1 MKIYVPDLE
10 NYKCFVVQNEGVIRA
25 YEKIPTTNSDV
36 NYRDYYINSSY
47 IFKDGVSSFGSYSNL
62 PHCLSSENL
71 TSDVYYRNDIDKILV
86 IFLIM
91 CIFCFYIPIKIFSK
105 LFKKGSL

>member
-1 MKIYVPDLE
+1 MKIYVPSL
-10 NYKCFVVQNEGVIRA
+10 NYSCYVIQSEGVIRA
-25 YEKIPTTNSDV
+25 YEKVPQNNQEI

-47 IFKDGVSSFGSYSNL
+47 IYRDGTQSFGSYYNT
-62 PHCLSSENL
+62 PTCLSTDVVTDS
-71 TSDVYYRNDIDKILV
+71 VYYRNDFDKILV

-91 CIFCFYIPIKIFSK
+91 CIFCFYLPVKVFSK

>member
-1 MKIYVPDLE
+1 MKIYVPDLS
-10 NYKCFVVQNEGVIRA
+10 YKCFVIQSEGVIRA
-25 YEKIPTTNSDV
+25 YEKVPQNNQEI

-47 IFKDGVSSFGSYSNL
+47 IYRDGTQSFGSYYNT
-62 PHCLSSENL
+62 PTCLSTDVVTDS
-71 TSDVYYRNDIDKILV
+71 VYYRNDFDKILV

-91 CIFCFYIPIKIFSK
+91 CIFCFYLPIKVFSK

>member
-10 NYKCFVVQNEGVIRA
+10 NYKCFVVQSEGVIRA
-25 YEKIPTTNSDV
+25 YEKIPTNNSDV

-47 IFKDGVSSFGSYSNL
+47 IFKDGISSFGPYSNL
-62 PHCLSSENL
+62 PYCLSFENL

-105 LFKKGSL
+105 LFKKGGL